1 MATVHRPVQI
11 KTEHGTYEPKVE
23 MKGGVEF
30 VVVNVRDK
38 VFHKLITGST
48 GYSSAVVNVL
58 REFMEIQKN
67 SSFARV
73 GITEIPRGDYTVRK
87 VSKKAQSIIDTI
99 AGDGTET
106 LDTVLDGTV
115 SVKMVIDVKPTEC
128 FIQLTDEVLSWLVEK
143 VAAIE
148 AQDEP
153 IAPRKIKRT
162 PSAEGNPRL
171 TDGGTEYFDT
181 KRKKYY
187 NRLKDRTTGLDVV
200 VDNTRSDNTR
210 WPLVD

>member
-1 MATVHRPVQI
+1 
-11 KTEHGTYEPKVE
+11 
-23 MKGGVEF
+23 MKGGIEF

-73 GITEIPRGDYTVRK
+73 GITDFASIGNDWTLRK
-87 VSKKAQSIIDTI
+87 VNSKAQAIIDTL
-99 AGDGTET
+99 AGDGIET
-106 LDTVLDGTV
+106 LDTVIDGTV

-148 AQDEP
+148 AQDKP
-153 IAPRKIKRT
+153 IAQR
-162 PSAEGNPRL
+162 
-171 TDGGTEYFDT
+171 
-181 KRKKYY
+181 
-187 NRLKDRTTGLDVV
+187 
-200 VDNTRSDNTR
+200 NTIS
-210 WPLVD
+210 